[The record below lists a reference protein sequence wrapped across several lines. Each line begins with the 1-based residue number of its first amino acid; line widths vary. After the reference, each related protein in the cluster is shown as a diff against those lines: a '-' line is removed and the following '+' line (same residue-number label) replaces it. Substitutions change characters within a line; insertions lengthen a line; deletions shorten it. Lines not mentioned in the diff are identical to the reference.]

1 MIIEHFFSD
10 LGREKFVLFLDKK
23 KCVHVFRLHK
33 KALTEKYMIGET

>member
-23 KCVHVFRLHK
+23 SVYMFLGYIK
-33 KALTEKYMIGET
+33 KL